1 MLAATMRILLHSLN
15 FAPEPI
21 GVGKY
26 SGEMT
31 QYLVNEGHEVRVV
44 TAPPY
49 YPSWRVAPGYEAT
62 RYRGEQWEGAEV
74 TRCPTWVPR
83 DPTAVTRLAHLGSFA
98 VSSLLPLSRTVRW
111 APDVVV
117 AIAPTLLAAPGALAL
132 ARLTGAK
139 SWLHVQ
145 DFELDAALGLGLL
158 GSPARRLGEAFETWV
173 LKSFDKVSSI
183 SPAMCRALA
192 GKGVPP
198 DRTYLFPNWVDTQ
211 VIRPLTAVSSF
222 RAELGLDP
230 KATVVLYSGN
240 LGLKQGLHV
249 LVQAAALL
257 ADAPLIQFVICGEGS
272 ARASLVRAAEELRL
286 LNFRFLPLQPVE
298 RLNEL
303 LNLADIH
310 VLTELSGAADQVMP
324 SKLTGILASGRPVV
338 ATTTPRTSLGKAVR
352 ESGGGVLVAPEDPRA
367 LAAALVDLHQ
377 RPGEVARLGRNARD
391 YAERRLDR
399 RAVLGS
405 FCRELERL
413 TNGGRR

>member
-1 MLAATMRILLHSLN
+1 MKILLHSLN

-31 QYLVNEGHEVRVV
+31 AFLTDEGHDVHVV

-49 YPSWRVAPGYEAT
+49 YPSWRVAPGYGAC
-62 RYRGEQWEGAEV
+62 RYSVEQRDGAKV
-74 TRCPTWVPR
+74 TRCPTWVPS
-83 DPTAVTRLAHLGSFA
+83 DPTALTRLLHLGSFA
-98 VSSLLPLSRTVRW
+98 ASSVPPLALAVRW
-111 APDVVV
+111 APDVVLAV
-117 AIAPTLLAAPGALAL
+117 APTLLAAPGALAL
-132 ARLTGAK
+132 ARLTGAR

-158 GSPARRLGEAFETWV
+158 GSPARHVGERFEVAVLSAF
-173 LKSFDKVSSI
+173 DRVSSI
-183 SPAMCRALA
+183 SPAMVRALA

-198 DRTYLFPNWVDTQ
+198 DRAYLFPNWVDTQ
-211 VIRPLTAVSSF
+211 AIRPLAVASPF

-230 KATVVLYSGN
+230 GATVVLYSGN

-257 ADAPLIQFVICGEGS
+257 ADVPLIQFVICGEGS
-272 ARASLVRAAEELRL
+272 ARTALMRAAEEARL
-286 LNFRFLPLQPVE
+286 PHLRFLPLQPVE

-303 LNLADIH
+303 LNLANIH
-310 VLTELSGAADQVMP
+310 VLTELRGAADQVMP

-338 ATTTPRTSLGKAVR
+338 ATTTPRTSLGKAVC
-352 ESGGGVLVAPEDPRA
+352 ESGGGVLVPPEDPRA
-367 LAAALVDLHQ
+367 LAAALLDLH
-377 RPGEVARLGRNARD
+377 RRAAEAERLGRNARRH
-391 YAERRLDR
+391 AERRLER
-399 RAVLGS
+399 TAVLGE
-405 FCRELERL
+405 FCRELEQS